1 MWRAVTVVKYRISTD
16 ISISVHRVNKWWGNR
31 SGSINLS
38 VLPCV
43 PCHKRSVFAL
53 HGWFALWALCK
64 NWGGQLENWSRP
76 KLGLQVRVNMV
87 MSDFTED
94 VRSVQCNVD
103 CRRFKFVSSVR
114 SSSVYPCLLH
124 VHTQQATIPI
134 FSNSSKIPH
143 VLYFWKAGDSRNS
156 IMIIISSYQFDGAY
170 RCPMDGITISTVLWA
185 IIFWR
190 DRESY
195 RSQAGS
201 NPSPVPQTRLSR
213 WHFNK
218 YIWLLLKMTQSYFL
232 VDT

>member
-1 MWRAVTVVKYRISTD
+1 MVKYWIYTD

-64 NWGGQLENWSRP
+64 NWGGQLENWSSP

-114 SSSVYPCLLH
+114 HLAPGPL
-124 VHTQQATIPI
+124 
-134 FSNSSKIPH
+134 
-143 VLYFWKAGDSRNS
+143 S
-156 IMIIISSYQFDGAY
+156 IGAY
-170 RCPMDGITISTVLWA
+170 FEKRWSGYQETFGSISMTEIVSGARFSCL
-185 IIFWR
+185 
-190 DRESY
+190 
-195 RSQAGS
+195 RS
-201 NPSPVPQTRLSR
+201 T
-213 WHFNK
+213 
-218 YIWLLLKMTQSYFL
+218 FL
-232 VDT
+232 V